1 MSCYEPDRNFIFILD
16 GSKEDNDDYNLL
28 TITMICLQ
36 RLKKAGS
43 ANIIANIIVEYF
55 LGPKIIESMMSV
67 HPAGKV
73 LDSTGTVYVSI
84 STIFS

>member
-16 GSKEDNDDYNLL
+16 GSKEENDDYNLL

-55 LGPKIIESMMSV
+55 FG
-67 HPAGKV
+67 A
-73 LDSTGTVYVSI
+73 
-84 STIFS
+84 